1 MKQEP
6 KMVAVRQEVESQ
18 NRTVKATVPSPPLVS
33 ELDGENGRVLYKGIG
48 RVLLI
53 VAGRCMLMLH
63 DGNKERVDKDTVDED
78 KNHSLGLAIVWGMI
92 YGVAMKVVDLTQDH
106 GLQISATKENLCYL
120 MAVLDIYML
129 CTMVPGGRWFLAYQI
144 VYHGLIKGKADTLK
158 HVIMAAAVY
167 SMCVYL
173 VWVGHLSVDWS
184 FIAIT
189 TCVSVAWSTLNNK
202 ILYMGDTYMNQV
214 RVDVLLLM
222 GNLLAFDCDR
232 FIRPALIT
240 VAEHVAYAA
249 TKTIAK
255 TQTWYVTSKRED
267 TVPKETL
274 SVELITALGAIQ
286 WLLAYALMLWE
297 GIRLG
302 LCPWPVVFGSYW
314 LMWEFLDGF
323 IDYFNKGSFK
333 SKLKRILH
341 TLHFAADF
349 GLHILFLRYGL
360 GTPFGVANPEL
371 MQNRVLYLA
380 TLIAMWM
387 VVYVMCSWYGLSRE
401 IKYYGLAI
409 QFVQHASMVRLPAYA
424 SSPLLMTAAWV
435 SILGNLC
442 YVPKICSHSPPPK
455 MVFSSLTIGLVVVGA
470 LCNIFRHQLCA
481 IPMKQFIV
489 MTTTWLVVTGSMTI
503 FGQCWQK
510 KRKVEHKNEQLS

>member
-53 VAGRCMLMLH
+53 VAGLCMLMLH
-63 DGNKERVDKDTVDED
+63 DGNEERVDKDTVDED

-158 HVIMAAAVY
+158 HVIMATAVY

-184 FIAIT
+184 FVAIT

-341 TLHFAADF
+341 TLYFAADF

>member
-53 VAGRCMLMLH
+53 VAGLCMLMLH

-106 GLQISATKENLCYL
+106 GLQISAAKENLCYL

-129 CTMVPGGRWFLAYQI
+129 CTMVPGGRSFLAYQI

-158 HVIMAAAVY
+158 HVIMATAVY
-167 SMCVYL
+167 SMCIYL

-184 FIAIT
+184 FVAIT

-341 TLHFAADF
+341 TLYFAADF

-489 MTTTWLVVTGSMTI
+489 MTTTWLVMTGSMTI